1 MQVSKDNDNN
11 NEYDAKADEIDE
23 KTEGTDAQKDT
34 TFTDDILDHI
44 SSVGVEK
51 KTVSGLKKYLLGE
64 EYDTDGIKNDID
76 IYGDEKQSNLL
87 EATRYSLNCIEEIK
101 KRMKLANVAS
111 AAFST

>member
-11 NEYDAKADEIDE
+11 NEYDAKADETDE
-23 KTEGTDAQKDT
+23 KAKPNDAPKDT

-44 SSVGVEK
+44 GSVGIEK
-51 KTVSGLKKYLLGE
+51 KAVNGLKEYLVRE